1 MSKSRG
7 VSRIRRKLGSFVS
20 VALALSIPIAALAQT
35 RLGTVFSSSPFELR
49 GANIN
54 PAPGVP
60 NWPVM
65 SGDTFQAG
73 TAPLTLIL
81 SDGSTIVFAP
91 GTRVT
96 LGTMVNGPVVRLESG
111 SGRYTLQRS
120 PSEINFYCRDDKI
133 SISSQSGDLDCS
145 RKAGA
150 AAAAPAVLGWVA
162 GGVAAGTAIGLAL
175 RNGPPVSPA
184 RCGGVGLPACP

>member
-1 MSKSRG
+1 MFLCVASSRF
-7 VSRIRRKLGSFVS
+7 RRNLRTFAA
-20 VALALSIPIAALAQT
+20 VALALSIPVAALAETQM
-35 RLGTVFSSSPFELR
+35 GTVASSVPFELR

-73 TAPLTLIL
+73 HTPLTLTL
-81 SDGSTIVFAP
+81 SDGSTVILAP

-96 LGTMVNGPVVRLESG
+96 LGVMSNGPMVRLESG
-111 SGRYTLQRS
+111 SVHYTLQRS
-120 PSEINFYCRDDKI
+120 PSRINFSCKDAKSSITSQTGQADCDDKP
-133 SISSQSGDLDCS
+133 SSAAL
-145 RKAGA
+145 AVLAAEA
-150 AAAAPAVLGWVA
+150 AAA
-162 GGVAAGTAIGLAL
+162 TAIYLAL

-184 RCGGVGLPACP
+184 RCGTVGLPACP